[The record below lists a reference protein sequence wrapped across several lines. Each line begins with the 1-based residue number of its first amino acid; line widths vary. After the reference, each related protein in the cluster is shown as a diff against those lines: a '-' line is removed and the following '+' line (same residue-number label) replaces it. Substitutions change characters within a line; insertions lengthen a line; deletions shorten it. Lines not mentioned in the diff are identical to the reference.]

1 MPGVVPGVAH
11 GTGVVMGV
19 GVAPPATQGVA
30 LPMAQTVAAPAPLT
44 VTVPPTAKGGDTIA
58 VQMPDGQ
65 SMNVVVPPGLNP
77 GDPFQVQAPAPVV
90 AAVATVVG

>member
-1 MPGVVPGVAH
+1 MKQQVITFIAAASLSLSALTQAQGEMPTLGSVEGW
-11 GTGVVMGV
+11 GCNMN
-19 GVAPPATQGVA
+19 
-30 LPMAQTVAAPAPLT
+30 
-44 VTVPPTAKGGDTIA
+44 
-58 VQMPDGQ
+58 DGQ

>member
-1 MPGVVPGVAH
+1 MTSTEDVVVVA
-11 GTGVVMGV
+11 GE
-19 GVAPPATQGVA
+19 
-30 LPMAQTVAAPAPLT
+30 PMAPVAAVPSGPLT

-65 SMNVVVPPGLNP
+65 SMNVVVPPGLSP